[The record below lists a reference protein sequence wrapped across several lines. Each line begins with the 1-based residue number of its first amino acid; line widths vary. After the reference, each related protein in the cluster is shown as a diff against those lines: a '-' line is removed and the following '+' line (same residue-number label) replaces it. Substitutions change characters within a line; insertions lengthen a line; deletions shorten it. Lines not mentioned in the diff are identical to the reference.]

1 MTYMDI
7 RNLAVIGSGLMG
19 GGIAQVGI
27 THGFT
32 VTLVDISQEAL
43 RRAEETI
50 KRNFRKEIAGGR
62 MTEEAAE
69 EALKRLTVTTDMTA
83 VGDADLVIES
93 VSEKMD
99 LKKQIFAQL
108 SALCREDIILA
119 TNTSAISVTELA
131 SCVKN
136 PERVCGM
143 HFVSPVPKMDLMEI
157 VLSHTT
163 SPETLAL
170 ARKMGAA
177 LGKKCIVSKD
187 SPAFLINRMLDPML
201 NEAVHLLE
209 TGIGSIEDID
219 AAMRIGLNHPMGPL
233 EILDAAGLDIL
244 YDAVCTLHRETGDPK
259 YRPAPLFH
267 KMVRMGWLG
276 KKTGIGFYIYH
287 EDGTKTP
294 NPAVDNTF

>member
-1 MTYMDI
+1 MDI
-7 RNLAVIGSGLMG
+7 RNLSIIGSGLMG
-19 GGIAQVGI
+19 GGIAQVAI
-27 THGFT
+27 THGFK
-32 VTLVDISQEAL
+32 VTLVDISPLAL
-43 RRAEETI
+43 DRAWETMD
-50 KRNFRKEIAGGR
+50 RNFRKEIASGR

-69 EALKRLTVTTDMTA
+69 AALGNLTLTTDMNA
-83 VGDADLVIES
+83 VRNADLVIES

-99 LKKQIFAQL
+99 LKKQIFLQL
-108 SALCREDIILA
+108 SEICREDIILA

-157 VLSHTT
+157 VLSLTT

-170 ARKMGAA
+170 AKKMGAA

-244 YDAVCTLHRETGDPK
+244 YDAISTLHHETGDPK
-259 YRPAPLFH
+259 YRPSPLFR

-276 KKTGIGFYIYH
+276 KKTGKGFYIYH
-287 EDGTKTP
+287 PDGTKTP
-294 NPAVDNTF
+294 NPAVDNVF